1 METRANHLLIGTFVL
16 VVTAGAFGFV
26 LWLAKLD
33 IDREFQSY
41 HICFEGSVSGL
52 SLGSDVLYRG
62 IPVGTVTEILIDP
75 EDPGRV
81 LVAVDLAST
90 TPIRQDSI
98 ATLEVQG
105 ITGVSLIQIGGGGHD
120 SPVLQAEPG
129 AAFPVIRALAPN
141 WSCKSSPLR
150 TRTTVEPSATY
161 AETISAACCQQRQG
175 RTYPRQYG
183 GDE

>member
-1 METRANHLLIGTFVL
+1 MDSAPGRWVRRRSDRCGNQGQPRTDRDVRSGRHR
-16 VVTAGAFGFV
+16 AGAFGFV

-41 HICFEGSVSGL
+41 HIYFEGSVSGL
-52 SLGSDVLYRG
+52 SLGSDVLYRD

-129 AAFPVIRALAPN
+129 AAFPVITFGARELCSTPRRGA
-141 WSCKSSPLR
+141 R
-150 TRTTVEPSATY
+150 TGH
-161 AETISAACCQQRQG
+161 AASNVDQ
-175 RTYPRQYG
+175 
-183 GDE
+183 